1 MVTLLRK
8 LFIKNYQD
16 VQDPKVREKHG
27 ILASCLGIVINALLF
42 IGKILVGIFAMSKSI
57 ISDAINNLTDF
68 LSCFINL
75 VGFKI
80 SAKPADKKHPY
91 GHQRAEYIAGMII
104 SFIIIALAIIL
115 GYDAITTLINKEE
128 PPTYELYSFIIL
140 GVAILVKLFL
150 AYLYYFIGKAI
161 SSESIKASMQDS
173 LNDAICTS
181 GVLICALI
189 SYFIKDLYWLDPS
202 VSLLVAMFILYS
214 GIKLIFETASPLLGV
229 TPDENLIKQIEDD
242 IRSYPNVLGIHDL
255 QYHSYGHLKTF
266 ITLHVEI
273 DGYMDMFHAHDLID
287 NIENDIAKKYHLS
300 ITIHMDPIDTKNDK
314 LDEIKLQ
321 ISDILLKIN
330 KLYTFHDVR
339 LVAGPTHTN
348 IVFDVNIPIEDK
360 INDDALINMIK
371 SEIKKI
377 DNTYEAVIKID
388 RSIS

>member
-1 MVTLLRK
+1 M
-8 LFIKNYQD
+8 
-16 VQDPKVREKHG
+16 
-27 ILASCLGIVINALLF
+27 
-42 IGKILVGIFAMSKSI
+42 
-57 ISDAINNLTDF
+57 
-68 LSCFINL
+68 
-75 VGFKI
+75 
-80 SAKPADKKHPY
+80 
-91 GHQRAEYIAGMII
+91 
-104 SFIIIALAIIL
+104 
-115 GYDAITTLINKEE
+115 
-128 PPTYELYSFIIL
+128 
-140 GVAILVKLFL
+140 
-150 AYLYYFIGKAI
+150 
-161 SSESIKASMQDS
+161 
-173 LNDAICTS
+173 
-181 GVLICALI
+181 
-189 SYFIKDLYWLDPS
+189 
-202 VSLLVAMFILYS
+202 
-214 GIKLIFETASPLLGV
+214 
-229 TPDENLIKQIEDD
+229 
-242 IRSYPNVLGIHDL
+242 

-300 ITIHMDPIDTKNDK
+300 ITIHMDPIDTKNEK

-371 SEIKKI
+371 TEIKKI